1 MLRLPAVAGTFYPD
15 NPLALA
21 KQIQDFARSK
31 DAPKKISC
39 HACLV
44 PHAGYVY
51 SGHVAAAVYER
62 IALPKRIIV
71 LGVRHFPHGEE
82 AAIMSESTWRTPLG
96 DVSIDADLAA
106 KISHACPLLRE
117 DSVAHEREHS
127 LEVQLPFLQVLDPGF
142 SFVPIALGTIHFD
155 QLVSIGE
162 SLGKILA
169 SETDVLLLTTSDFN
183 HYEDDATTR
192 KKDRLAIEQ
201 ILNLDPRGLF
211 DVCRKEKI
219 SMCGL
224 GPTVA
229 MLSALKITGSNHAEL
244 VKYATSGDV
253 SGDTSAV
260 VGYAGFFFR
269 SSSNKSV

>member
-1 MLRLPAVAGTFYPD
+1 MLRLPVVAGTFYPD
-15 NPLALA
+15 SPLALT
-21 KQIQDFARSK
+21 KQIEGFTRSK
-31 DAPKKISC
+31 TVPEKISC
-39 HACLV
+39 QACLV

-71 LGVRHFPHGEE
+71 LGVRHFLRGEQ
-82 AAIMSESTWRTPLG
+82 AAIISEGAWRTPLG
-96 DVSIDADLAA
+96 DVSIDAELAA
-106 KISHACPLLRE
+106 KTSHACPLLRE

-127 LEVQLPFLQVLDPGF
+127 LEVQLPFLQVLNPGF
-142 SFVPIALGTIHFD
+142 SFVPIALGTMHFG

-169 SETDVLLLTTSDFN
+169 AETGVLLLTTSDFN

-201 ILNLDPRGLF
+201 VLNLDPHGLF

-229 MLSALKITGSNHAEL
+229 MLSALKITGSNRAEL
-244 VKYATSGDV
+244 VKYATSAEV

-260 VGYAGFFFR
+260 VGYAGLFFR
-269 SSSNKSV
+269 RSANKSV

>member
-15 NPLALA
+15 NPLALT
-21 KQIQDFARSK
+21 KQIQDLVRSNHVSE
-31 DAPKKISC
+31 KISC
-39 HACLV
+39 QACLV

-51 SGHVAAAVYER
+51 SGYVAAAVYQR
-62 IALPKRIIV
+62 IALPKRIII
-71 LGVRHFPHGEE
+71 LGVRHFAHGEE
-82 AAIMSESTWRTPLG
+82 AAIISEGAWRTPLG
-96 DVSIDADLAA
+96 DVAIDADLAA
-106 KISHACPLLRE
+106 RISRASPMLRE

-127 LEVQLPFLQVLDPGF
+127 LEVQLPFLQVCDPSF
-142 SFVPIALGTIHFD
+142 TFVPIALGTVHFG
-155 QLVSIGE
+155 QLVAIGE

-169 SETDVLLLTTSDFN
+169 AEPGVLLLTTSDFN

-201 ILNLDPRGLF
+201 ILHLDPRGLF

-244 VKYATSGDV
+244 VKYATSADV

-260 VGYAGFFFR
+260 VGYAGMFFQ
-269 SSSNKSV
+269 